1 MGLLEQANRGVVF
14 LDEVEQLNHENQTRL
29 LSVIKR
35 RQVKPL
41 GYGADKPCDLRI
53 IASTNADLLALVREK
68 KFREDLYYAL
78 SVLPINV
85 PPLRERRE
93 DIPYI
98 VTAYAA
104 EMNKK
109 YHQKSASPRRPSSA
123 CRATTGPA
131 IFGSCTMWWSA

>member
-1 MGLLEQANRGVVF
+1 MAATNEDLEQAISEGR
-14 LDEVEQLNHENQTRL
+14 
-29 LSVIKR
+29 
-35 RQVKPL
+35 
-41 GYGADKPCDLRI
+41 
-53 IASTNADLLALVREK
+53 
-68 KFREDLYYAL
+68 FREDLYYAL

-109 YHQKSASPRRPSSA
+109 YHQKKRFAPETIICMQSYNWPGNIR
-123 CRATTGPA
+123 
-131 IFGSCTMWWSA
+131 SCTMWWSA